1 MNKLILVPI
10 LLVLA
15 ACQAIETKR
24 EAYPS
29 MYDPALKPLSIIV
42 VPAINKSTAADA
54 GDLITATI
62 PQPFADNGYYVL
74 PLPIV
79 HKIFQ
84 DEGIVDGT
92 QMINAPASM
101 FKNVFGADAVLY
113 VTIDEWETNYIVLA
127 ANVTVG
133 LSYVLRSTTTDQV
146 LWSYKAR
153 QVVDTAGQS
162 SGFLLLDV
170 IKTAVA
176 TAMTDYLPIAYRANA
191 QAVTT
196 MPFGGYHPQVG
207 TDGNA
212 GVVLKSVKEDAVKDL
227 GDGS

>member
-1 MNKLILVPI
+1 MKNILCAF
-10 LLVLA
+10 LVFVLVG
-15 ACQAIETKR
+15 CETLETKR
-24 EAYPS
+24 EAYPK
-29 MYDPALKPLSIIV
+29 MYDPELKPVSLVV
-42 VPAINKSTAADA
+42 VPAVNKTTAADA

-62 PQPFADNGYYVL
+62 PQPFADNGYYIL

-84 DEGIVDGT
+84 EEGVVDGV
-92 QMINAPASM
+92 QMISAPASM
-101 FKNVFGADAVLY
+101 FRDVFGADAVLY
-113 VTIDEWETNYIVLA
+113 VTIEEWETNYIVLA

-133 LSYVLRSTTTDQV
+133 LSYVLRSTTTDEV

-170 IKTAVA
+170 IKTAVT
-176 TAMTDYLPIAYRANA
+176 TAMTDYLPIAYRVNA

-196 MPFGGYHPQVG
+196 MPYGDYHPQTG
-207 TDGNA
+207 ADGDS
-212 GVVLKSVKEDAVKDL
+212 GIVLKSVKDAAATDL
-227 GDGS
+227 VE